1 MFIFDWPS
9 SGFAVKCCGYFRI
22 SKSVSGEMMS
32 GGTNH
37 KDEPRKLAILG
48 TLLMAEGLKLADGA
62 RL

>member
-1 MFIFDWPS
+1 M
-9 SGFAVKCCGYFRI
+9 KCCGYFRI

-32 GGTNH
+32 GGGTNH